1 MKTLFLTLA
10 LLAAFADVTF
20 LTDVHC
26 KKCVEKMEENLA
38 FEKGVKDLKVN
49 VKEKTVYIQYD
60 STKTDIP
67 TLTKAVEKLGYQV
80 IETK

>member
-1 MKTLFLTLA
+1 MKLLITLA
-10 LLAAFADVTF
+10 LLAAFSNVTF
-20 LTDVHC
+20 LTDIHC
-26 KKCVEKMEENLA
+26 QKCAQKIEDNVA

>member
-1 MKTLFLTLA
+1 MKLLITLA
-10 LLAAFADVTF
+10 LLAAFSNVTF
-20 LTDVHC
+20 VTDIHC
-26 KKCVEKMEENLA
+26 KKCAQKIEENVA
-38 FEKGVKDLKVN
+38 FDKGVKDLKVN

-67 TLTKAVEKLGYQV
+67 TLTKAIEKLGYQV

>member
-1 MKTLFLTLA
+1 MTF
-10 LLAAFADVTF
+10 VTN
-20 LTDVHC
+20 LSCH
-26 KKCVEKMEENLA
+26 KCAQKIEENVA

-60 STKTDIP
+60 STKTDVG
-67 TLTKAVEKLGYQV
+67 TLTKAIEKLGYQV

>member
-1 MKTLFLTLA
+1 MKLLITLA
-10 LLAAFADVTF
+10 LLAAFSNVTF
-20 LTDVHC
+20 VTDIHC
-26 KKCVEKMEENLA
+26 QKCAQKIEDNIV

-67 TLTKAVEKLGYQV
+67 TLTKAIEKLGYQV
-80 IETK
+80 KETK

>member
-1 MKTLFLTLA
+1 MKLLITLA
-10 LLAAFADVTF
+10 LLAAFSNVTF
-20 LTDVHC
+20 LTDIHC
-26 KKCVEKMEENLA
+26 QKCAQKIEDNVA

-67 TLTKAVEKLGYQV
+67 TLTKAIEKLGYQV
-80 IETK
+80 LETK

>member
-1 MKTLFLTLA
+1 MKLLITLA
-10 LLAAFADVTF
+10 LLAAFSNVTF
-20 LTDVHC
+20 LTDIHC
-26 KKCVEKMEENLA
+26 QKCAQKIEDNVA

-67 TLTKAVEKLGYQV
+67 TLTKAIEKLGYQV

>member
-1 MKTLFLTLA
+1 MKLLITLA
-10 LLAAFADVTF
+10 LLAAFSNVTF
-20 LTDVHC
+20 LTDIHC
-26 KKCVEKMEENLA
+26 QKCAQKIEDNVA

-67 TLTKAVEKLGYQV
+67 TLTKAIEKLGYKV
-80 IETK
+80 LETK